1 MSKITNVGLHLVES
15 SAAISDTGGESQIW
29 VKSDTPSSLY
39 HTDDAGNDHR
49 LGITLGTESTTTG
62 GSSIVFSGIPSGV
75 KHITVMISGVS
86 GSGTSDWIIRI
97 GDSGGLH
104 SSGYLGACTNGNEA
118 VKAAFTAGIGILVN
132 GTAADTHTGVVN
144 LYLEDASN
152 NTWVSQ
158 SYVVQEDS
166 GSLDDGAARVSL
178 DSDITQLSLTT
189 AGGSDTFD
197 ANNGI
202 NIQFT

>member
-1 MSKITNVGLHLVES
+1 MSKLVVGEIED
-15 SAAISDTGGESQIW
+15 AAGANPYS
-29 VKSDTPSSLY
+29 
-39 HTDDAGNDHR
+39 
-49 LGITLGTESTTTG
+49 ITLGTESTTTG

-197 ANNGI
+197 VNNGI

>member
-1 MSKITNVGLHLVES
+1 MSKLVVAE
-15 SAAISDTGGESQIW
+15 IE
-29 VKSDTPSSLY
+29 
-39 HTDDAGNDHR
+39 DAGGSNPYS
-49 LGITLGTESTTTG
+49 ITLGTESTTTG
-62 GSSIVFSGIPSGV
+62 GSSILFSSIPSGV
-75 KHITVMISGVS
+75 KKITVMISGIS
-86 GSGTSDWIIRI
+86 SSSTSDWIIRI

-104 SSGYLGACTNGNEA
+104 SSGYLGACTHEGA
-118 VKAAFTAGIGILVN
+118 SVKAAFTAGIGILVN
-132 GTAADTHTGVVN
+132 GAAADTHTGVVT
-144 LYLEDASN
+144 LYLEDESN

-158 SYVVQEDS
+158 SMVVQEDS

-202 NIQFT
+202 NIQFQ